1 MRNKVLEF
9 SFLPQ
14 GSIKGQKMTFL
25 VEAVV
30 TGTLSTFH
38 RIHKWYSRIWLGM
51 TCRCAMRFRNF
62 HFIPRGQLRAQNR
75 HFFCKVFHLNYIN
88 IVCVFFFLNQFSI
101 FHMLIHT
108 FSFLYEKKGLFLCF
122 FYFLFTFSAVTY
134 LWSGINVKWISPG
147 RVNMCLLCVS

>member
-75 HFFCKVFHLNYIN
+75 HFFLQSFSLELHIHCLCY
-88 IVCVFFFLNQFSI
+88 FFFKSVQYFSYVNSHI
-101 FHMLIHT
+101 FLLIW
-108 FSFLYEKKGLFLCF
+108 KKGLFLHF
-122 FYFLFTFSAVTY
+122 FSFLFTFSAVTY